1 MHHWLMLCFLKLF
14 GRTHLEYAALLFVNY
29 VRFIPLMKWGNLSSK
44 KNYHCTFPESSI
56 IFFLPQKGFIRGKVN
71 AVDLQWSCSTSGYLK
86 KIVHFL
92 NIRLFLLFWD
102 AWHQHK
108 CFL

>member
-1 MHHWLMLCFLKLF
+1 MLCFLKLF
-14 GRTHLEYAALLFVNY
+14 GRVRLEYAALLFVNY
-29 VRFIPLMKWGNLSSK
+29 VRFIPLMKWGETFRLK
-44 KNYHCTFPESSI
+44 KTITALFLNRT
-56 IFFLPQKGFIRGKVN
+56 IFFLPQKEFIRGKVN
-71 AVDLQWSCSTSGYLK
+71 AVDLQWSCSTSGYLE
-86 KIVHFL
+86 KIVDFL